1 MYGNLNLGDWQ
12 SALQKT
18 GSNYQLPAD
27 PAASPSVAQTA
38 TPPATPAPSMPG
50 AGDSTKQWAEYADGA
65 GKAADTAE
73 SAPGLKNSPAVGL
86 IKKAAGLVAAYYTG
100 GASAALMNG
109 ASQVAANNGRG
120 AEAGAAQGAMK
131 LFGG

>member
-1 MYGNLNLGDWQ
+1 MFDLNLGDWQ
-12 SALQKT
+12 NAISKT
-18 GSNYQLPAD
+18 GSSYQLPAD
-27 PAASPSVAQTA
+27 PAASPAVAQTA
-38 TPPATPAPSMPG
+38 TPTPNEMPATGS
-50 AGDSTKQWAEYADGA
+50 STKEWAQYANQA
-65 GKAADTAE
+65 NEAANTADQ
-73 SAPGLKNSPAVGL
+73 APGLKNSPAVGL